1 MKSVSELQS
10 EVREREGWNILTI
23 KKSCSFILW
32 SKRFGLL
39 LWYRWSTKKQEGNQQ
54 TLLYSPHYQRLWK
67 HNTPERLH
75 SCRVRWQAGSLHT
88 GHRCVHLFT
97 PSMWLITSQLLRLQL
112 KYKQSSQSDASSLYH
127 QMPETIETLF
137 AREQTEMLSQ
147 VTTQQILHIVFTSR
161 RQTNDEGFLTCLFII
176 TRSNT
181 KKMEEKR
188 WVWIF
193 FLQLCLRLW
202 RHWGSKSSRSCRA
215 TYVFISALHVW
226 LVCDC
231 VSGRSE
237 TTWTS
242 LMFSL
247 SFRVNTKRTVRRRRP
262 NLCTVNFLKHWRH
275 STQKRRRSCKVR

>member
-1 MKSVSELQS
+1 MKYKEAGRKSANTSLFSTLSETLETQHA
-10 EVREREGWNILTI
+10 RE
-23 KKSCSFILW
+23 
-32 SKRFGLL
+32 
-39 LWYRWSTKKQEGNQQ
+39 
-54 TLLYSPHYQRLWK
+54 
-67 HNTPERLH
+67 
-75 SCRVRWQAGSLHT
+75 A
-88 GHRCVHLFT
+88 
-97 PSMWLITSQLLRLQL
+97 SQLQ
-112 KYKQSSQSDASSLYH
+112 
-127 QMPETIETLF
+127 
-137 AREQTEMLSQ
+137 SQ
-147 VTTQQILHIVFTSR
+147 VTGRLPPHGSQMCTFIYSVHVINNVTTAPSTAEVQTEFTERRVQFVPSDARNHWDAVCQRADGDAEPGDNAAQQILHIVFTSR

-262 NLCTVNFLKHWRH
+262 NLCTVNFLKHWRR